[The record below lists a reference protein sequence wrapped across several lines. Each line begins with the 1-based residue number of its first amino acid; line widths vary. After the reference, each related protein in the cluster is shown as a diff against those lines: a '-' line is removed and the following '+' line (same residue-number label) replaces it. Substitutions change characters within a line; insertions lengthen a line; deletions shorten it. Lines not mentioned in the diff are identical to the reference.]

1 MVLGTAS
8 DVGKSLVVMGLCRH
22 LARLGVSVAPFKAQ
36 NMSLNSASTPSGREI
51 GRAQALQAEAAGVPA
66 HSDMNPVLLKPTSNT
81 GSQVVLDGEVWG
93 TIHAD
98 DFRQRNR
105 ESFWPHVVA
114 AYDRLAK
121 QHDVIVLE
129 GAGSPAE
136 INLRDGD
143 IVNMA
148 MAHEADARCILV
160 ADIDRGGVFGS
171 IFGTLALLDEAD
183 RSRIDAFA
191 INKFRGDIE
200 LLRPGIEMLAQR
212 CDTPC
217 IGVIPHLGSIGLEEE
232 DGLALARRGARGAWS
247 GVGAER
253 RLRIAILPFPHISNF
268 SDFDTFFEEPSVE
281 ARYTAEIAEVDDAD
295 VVILPGTKE
304 TLADLAWLRDKGLDA
319 AVVRAASQGRS
330 ILGICGG
337 MQMLGRQ
344 IDDPYGVESAPS
356 AFGLGLL
363 PLVTTFE
370 RKKTTRSVVGRTT
383 SGIPISGYEIHVGS
397 TTYDQ
402 TVAAF
407 AMLTTNSGESFR
419 DGAVSGRVSGTYV
432 HGAFSG
438 DAFRHHFI
446 EHARAECG
454 LALPGVYAH
463 IQEQRD
469 GRINRVADAIA
480 GSLELSQFFPGM

>member
-8 DVGKSLVVMGLCRH
+8 DVGKSLVVMGLCRY
-22 LARLGVSVAPFKAQ
+22 LARRGVNVAPFKAQ
-36 NMSLNSASTPSGREI
+36 NMSLNSASTPLGREI
-51 GRAQALQAEAAGVPA
+51 GRAQALQAEAAGIPA

-81 GSQVVLDGEVWG
+81 GSQVILNGEIWG

-98 DFRQRNR
+98 DFRSRNR
-105 ESFWPHVVA
+105 EVFWPHVVA
-114 AYDRLAK
+114 AYNRLADN
-121 QHDVIVLE
+121 HDVIILE

-148 MAHEADARCILV
+148 MAHESDARCILL

-171 IFGTLALLDEAD
+171 IFGTLALLDETD

-217 IGVIPHLGSIGLEEE
+217 LGVIPHLGIIGLEEE

-247 GVGAER
+247 GSGNNR
-253 RLRIAILPFPHISNF
+253 RLRIAIVPLPHISNF
-268 SDFDTFFEEPSVE
+268 SDFDALFEEPSVE
-281 ARYTAEIAEVDDAD
+281 ARYTAEEAEINDAD

-304 TLADLAWLRDKGLDA
+304 TLADLAWLRDRGLDA
-319 AVVRAASQGRS
+319 AIVRAASQGRS

-337 MQMLGRQ
+337 MQILGRR
-344 IDDPYGVESAPS
+344 IDDPYGVESFPS
-356 AFGLGLL
+356 ALGLSLL
-363 PLVTTFE
+363 PLETTFE

-397 TTYDQ
+397 TIFDQ

-407 AMLTTNSGESFR
+407 ATLVTDSGEGFR

-446 EHARAECG
+446 EQARAQSG
-454 LALPGVYAH
+454 LSSAGVYVH
-463 IQEQRD
+463 IQGKREE
-469 GRINRVADAIA
+469 RIDRVAEAI
-480 GSLELSQFFPGM
+480 GESLDLSRFFPGM